1 MAGLPGALITA
12 GFSVFLLALAIMF
25 GIRWSQGK
33 YGI

>member
-12 GFSVFLLALAIMF
+12 AVSVFLLALAIMF

-33 YGI
+33 YGV